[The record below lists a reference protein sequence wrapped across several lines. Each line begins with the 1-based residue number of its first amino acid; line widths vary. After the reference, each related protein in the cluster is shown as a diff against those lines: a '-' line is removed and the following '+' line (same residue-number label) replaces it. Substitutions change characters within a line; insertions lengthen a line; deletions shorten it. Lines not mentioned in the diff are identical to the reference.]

1 MTPEEERNRDIVLK
15 AIKALSDHDVDGFM
29 SYHTED
35 ATSHEVFFP
44 NPVPHDELIE
54 LLHQWLHAYP
64 DAKIET
70 QVSYVEGNIVA
81 VENLVSGTFEN
92 DFLGD
97 KATGRSYVTR
107 EAVFFELENGKI
119 KAERIYIDR
128 KTIAEQ
134 LGTGEFA
141 GED

>member
-1 MTPEEERNRDIVLK
+1 
-15 AIKALSDHDVDGFM
+15 M

-44 NPVPHDELIE
+44 EPVPHDELIE

-64 DAKIET
+64 DAIIDT
-70 QVSYVEGNIVA
+70 QKVFVEGNIVA
-81 VENLVSGTFEN
+81 VENHVSGTFDN

-97 KATGRSYVTR
+97 KATGRSYETR

-128 KTIAEQ
+128 KSIAEQ
-134 LGTGEFA
+134 LGTNS
-141 GED
+141 